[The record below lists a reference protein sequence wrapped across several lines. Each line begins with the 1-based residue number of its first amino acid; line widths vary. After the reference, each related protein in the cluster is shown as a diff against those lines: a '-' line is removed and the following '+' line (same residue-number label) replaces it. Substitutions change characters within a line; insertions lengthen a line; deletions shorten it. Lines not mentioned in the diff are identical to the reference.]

1 MKKILLIVFGLIFF
15 GGDAQTGISR
25 NIDESAQETYYKNG
39 QLKAKKFFKNEKL
52 NGTCRIWYE
61 NGRLKFEG
69 NFKNGRKQGKHL
81 WWYENGQLEYEEYYN
96 HGQKEG
102 VWKGWW
108 ENGQLEYEGQFKHNK
123 RDDVWRS
130 YYENNQVQ
138 KETTFILERK
148 VLEKC
153 FAENGDKIRCEEAL
167 EPIWWWRQETCLDE
181 HGNIIDCDA
190 FYLGVF

>member
-1 MKKILLIVFGLIFF
+1 MKKLLLILLGCCFLSYSQI
-15 GGDAQTGISR
+15 
-25 NIDESAQETYYKNG
+25 ETIYYDNG
-39 QLKAKKFFKNEKL
+39 QLKEEKTFQNGKIEGVCKFY
-52 NGTCRIWYE
+52 YE
-61 NGRLKFEG
+61 DGQLQFEG
-69 NFKNGRKQGKHL
+69 KFKNGKKDGQQR